1 MEEKFSCVW
10 ANRGPQRPENRQFYC
25 RSVAKWTIW
34 EYNFLEV
41 RRMQTIDK
49 QQFGAFVARLRKE
62 KGWTQKEL
70 AERLCISDKAV
81 SKWETGASIPDT
93 AMLLPL
99 SEVLGVTVT
108 ELLLCRCQDPA
119 QTMEQEDVE
128 QVVQTAVLY
137 GKDHP
142 RRAWQEKGP
151 WRLIYLLALLVEA
164 VTVFFCRH
172 LPSRWMGDEIWV
184 MLVLSSVFG
193 AYFCLYARLQL
204 PEIYDRERINLVY
217 DGFFRMHMIGIA
229 FNNRN
234 WPHILKVGR
243 VWSCAVMVVPP
254 LLVVTQLWSGLLW
267 FMTLGIV
274 LPGLFVMMYIVGK
287 RYQ

>member
-1 MEEKFSCVW
+1 
-10 ANRGPQRPENRQFYC
+10 
-25 RSVAKWTIW
+25 
-34 EYNFLEV
+34 
-41 RRMQTIDK
+41 MQTIDK

-62 KGWTQKEL
+62 QGWTQKQL

-99 SEVLGVTVT
+99 SETLGVTVT
-108 ELLLCRCQDPA
+108 ELLLCRRQDPA

-142 RRAWQEKGP
+142 RRAWREKGP
-151 WRLIYLLALLVEA
+151 WRLIYPLALLVGAAVMWLCYKSGVRMEA
-164 VTVFFCRH
+164 LWAPV
-172 LPSRWMGDEIWV
+172 
-184 MLVLSSVFG
+184 VLGAIFG
-193 AYFCLYARLQL
+193 AYFCFYVRLQL
-204 PEIYDRERINLVY
+204 PDLYDRERINLVY
-217 DGFFRMHMIGIA
+217 DGFFRMHMVGMA

-234 WPHILKVGR
+234 WPHIITVGR
-243 VWSCAVMVVPP
+243 VWSCAVMVVLP
-254 LLVVTQLWSGLLW
+254 LLALGVTALEPALWLWLQLPVVLIIA
-267 FMTLGIV
+267 LG
-274 LPGLFVMMYIVGK
+274 GLFVPLWVVGK

>member
-1 MEEKFSCVW
+1 
-10 ANRGPQRPENRQFYC
+10 
-25 RSVAKWTIW
+25 
-34 EYNFLEV
+34 
-41 RRMQTIDK
+41 MQTIDK

-62 KGWTQKEL
+62 QGWTQKQL

-99 SEVLGVTVT
+99 SETLGVTVT
-108 ELLLCRCQDPA
+108 ELLLCRRQDPA

-142 RRAWQEKGP
+142 RRAWRGKGP
-151 WRLIYLLALLVEA
+151 WRLIYLLALLVGAA
-164 VTVFFCRH
+164 VMWLCYK
-172 LPSRWMGDEIWV
+172 
-184 MLVLSSVFG
+184 SSVRMEALWAPVVLGAIFG
-193 AYFCLYARLQL
+193 AYFCFYVRLQL
-204 PEIYDRERINLVY
+204 PELYDRERINLVY
-217 DGFFRMHMIGIA
+217 DGFFRMHMVGMA

-234 WPHILKVGR
+234 WPHIITVGR
-243 VWSCAVMVVPP
+243 VWSCAVMVVLP
-254 LLVVTQLWSGLLW
+254 LLALGVTALEPALWLWLQLPVVL
-267 FMTLGIV
+267 IV
-274 LPGLFVMMYIVGK
+274 SLSGLFVPLWVVGK

>member
-1 MEEKFSCVW
+1 
-10 ANRGPQRPENRQFYC
+10 
-25 RSVAKWTIW
+25 
-34 EYNFLEV
+34 
-41 RRMQTIDK
+41 MQTIDK

-62 KGWTQKEL
+62 RGWTQKEL

-99 SEVLGVTVT
+99 SEALGVTVT
-108 ELLLCRCQDPA
+108 ELLLCRRQDPA

-128 QVVQTAVLY
+128 QVVKTAVLY
-137 GKDHP
+137 GEDRP
-142 RRAWQEKGP
+142 RRSWQEKGP
-151 WRLIYLLALLVEA
+151 WRLIYPLALLVEA
-164 VTVFFCRH
+164 VTVFLCLH
-172 LPSRWMGDEIWV
+172 TGHWTENLGA
-184 MLVLSSVFG
+184 LVVLGPVFG

-204 PEIYDRERINLVY
+204 PERYDRERINLVY

-234 WPHILKVGR
+234 WPHILTVGR
-243 VWSCAVMVVPP
+243 VWSCAVMTVLP
-254 LLVVTQLWSGLLW
+254 LLSLSQLMWPGVLWITVLAIALAGL
-267 FMTLGIV
+267 IV
-274 LPGLFVMMYIVGK
+274 PIYIVGK

>member
-1 MEEKFSCVW
+1 
-10 ANRGPQRPENRQFYC
+10 
-25 RSVAKWTIW
+25 
-34 EYNFLEV
+34 
-41 RRMQTIDK
+41 MQTIDK

-99 SEVLGVTVT
+99 SETLGVTVT

-151 WRLIYLLALLVEA
+151 WRLIYLLAMLVEV
-164 VTVFFCRH
+164 VTVFLCLH
-172 LPSRWMGDEIWV
+172 LGHRAEN
-184 MLVLSSVFG
+184 LVAPTVVGTIFG
-193 AYFCLYARLQL
+193 AYFCLYARLRL
-204 PEIYDRERINLVY
+204 PEQYDRERINLVY

-243 VWSCAVMVVPP
+243 IWSCTMMTVLP
-254 LLVVTQLWSGLLW
+254 LLSLGQ
-267 FMTLGIV
+267 FMALGILWPVV
-274 LPGLFVMMYIVGK
+274 LAFALAWLIVPMYIVGK

>member
-1 MEEKFSCVW
+1 
-10 ANRGPQRPENRQFYC
+10 
-25 RSVAKWTIW
+25 
-34 EYNFLEV
+34 
-41 RRMQTIDK
+41 MQTIDK

-99 SEVLGVTVT
+99 SETLGVTVT

-151 WRLIYLLALLVEA
+151 WRLIYLLAMLAGAAAMWLCYRNGVRMEA
-164 VTVFFCRH
+164 LCAPV
-172 LPSRWMGDEIWV
+172 
-184 MLVLSSVFG
+184 VLGAIFG
-193 AYFCLYARLQL
+193 AYFCFYVRLQL

-217 DGFFRMHMIGIA
+217 DGFFQMHMVGMA

-234 WPHILKVGR
+234 WPHIITVGR
-243 VWSCAVMVVPP
+243 VWSCAVMVVLP
-254 LLVVTQLWSGLLW
+254 LLALGVAVLDPTLWLWVQLPVVLIVA
-267 FMTLGIV
+267 LG
-274 LPGLFVMMYIVGK
+274 GLFVPLWVVGK

>member
-1 MEEKFSCVW
+1 
-10 ANRGPQRPENRQFYC
+10 
-25 RSVAKWTIW
+25 
-34 EYNFLEV
+34 
-41 RRMQTIDK
+41 MQTIDK

-151 WRLIYLLALLVEA
+151 WRLIYLLALLVEV
-164 VTVFFCRH
+164 VTVFLCLH
-172 LPSRWMGDEIWV
+172 LGHRAEN
-184 MLVLSSVFG
+184 LVAPTVVGTIFG
-193 AYFCLYARLQL
+193 AYFCLYARLRL
-204 PEIYDRERINLVY
+204 PEQYDRERINLVY

-243 VWSCAVMVVPP
+243 IWSCTMMTVLP
-254 LLVVTQLWSGLLW
+254 LLSLGRFMAPGILWPVVLAFVFAWL
-267 FMTLGIV
+267 IV
-274 LPGLFVMMYIVGK
+274 PMYIVGK